1 MPDQKSTD
9 LTLLVIGSGGRE
21 HALAWKLSR
30 ERAVRE
36 VIVAPGNAGIATPGI
51 TGAAAPVRCVPVAAT
66 DINGLLELARRE
78 AVDLTIVGPEAPL
91 EQGLA
96 DRFAAAGHAVF
107 GPTQAAARL
116 ETSKAFAKALMARM
130 QVPTAGYRVAATPD
144 EARAAIDELSGQ
156 PAQGGA
162 QGNLLANLSSHV
174 VLKADGLAG
183 GKGVIVPDTREE
195 ALAAVDALMLEGKA
209 GDAGRTLVIEE
220 RLEGPEVSCFFIC
233 DGTSAV
239 PLVSAQDHK
248 RIFDDDLGPNTGGM
262 GAFAPSP
269 LLTPALDAII
279 HERIVSPVLR
289 GLAEDGTP
297 FRGFLYAGLMLT
309 AAGPKVI
316 EFNVRFGDPEAQ
328 VVLPMIESDLAPL
341 LLDASRGRLSAESS
355 AALKISARPHVG
367 VVLASRGYPES
378 AEKGQAIE
386 GLSEASRVAN
396 VLVFHAGTKRKD
408 DEIVTDGGRVLC
420 VVGRGDDY
428 RTAIARAYEGV
439 GRIRFEGMQIRRDIG
454 QKALKATRDPAR

>member
-1 MPDQKSTD
+1 MK
-9 LTLLVIGSGGRE
+9 LLVIGSGGRE

-30 ERAVRE
+30 ERGVRE
-36 VIVAPGNAGIATPGI
+36 VIVAPGNAGIASPGI
-51 TGAAAPVRCVPVAAT
+51 TGVAAPVRCVPSLAAT
-66 DINGLLELARRE
+66 DIDGLLDLARRE

-91 EQGLA
+91 EKGLA
-96 DRFAAAGHAVF
+96 DRFTAAGLAVF

-130 QVPTAGYRVAATPD
+130 QVPTAGYRVATSPD
-144 EARAAIDELSGQ
+144 EARTAINELSG
-156 PAQGGA
+156 PTGTQGS
-162 QGNLLANLSSHV
+162 LLASNV

-183 GKGVIVPDTREE
+183 GKGVIVPNTREE
-195 ALAAVDALMLEGKA
+195 ALAAVDELMLEGKV

-233 DGTSAV
+233 DGTNAL
-239 PLVSAQDHK
+239 PLASAQDHK

-269 LLTPALDAII
+269 LLTPALNAVI
-279 HERIVSPVLR
+279 HERIVAPVLR

-309 AAGPKVI
+309 ADGPKVI

-341 LLDASRGRLSAESS
+341 LLDAAQGRLSAS
-355 AALKISARPHVG
+355 AHLSIANSPHVG

-378 AEKGQAIE
+378 AEKGQEIE
-386 GLSEASRVAN
+386 GLSEASRVDG
-396 VLVFHAGTKRKD
+396 VLVFHAGTKRTD
-408 DEIVTDGGRVLC
+408 DGIVTDGGRVLC

-428 RTAIARAYEGV
+428 EAAIARAYEGAS
-439 GRIRFEGMQIRRDIG
+439 RIRFEGMQLRRDIG
-454 QKALKATRDPAR
+454 QKALRAARSLERN

>member
-1 MPDQKSTD
+1 MPEAKLPDMK
-9 LTLLVIGSGGRE
+9 LLVIGSGGRE

-36 VIVAPGNAGIATPGI
+36 VIVAPGNAGIASPGI
-51 TGAAAPVRCVPVAAT
+51 TGAAAPVRCAPSVAAT
-66 DINGLLELARRE
+66 DITGLLDLARRE

-91 EQGLA
+91 EKGLA
-96 DRFAAAGHAVF
+96 DRFAAAGLPIF

-130 QVPTAGYRVAATPD
+130 QVPTAAYRVATSPE
-144 EARAAIDELSGQ
+144 EARTAINELCG
-156 PAQGGA
+156 PTGTQGS
-162 QGNLLANLSSHV
+162 LLASNV

-209 GDAGRTLVIEE
+209 GDAGRTLVVEE

-233 DGTSAV
+233 DGTNAL

-269 LLTPALDAII
+269 LLTPALDAVI

-309 AAGPKVI
+309 ADGPKVI

-341 LLDASRGRLSAESS
+341 LLDAAQGRLSAGSS
-355 AALKISARPHVG
+355 LKLGTRPHVG
-367 VVLASRGYPES
+367 VVLASRGYPEH

-386 GLSEASRVAN
+386 GLSEASRLDD
-396 VLVFHAGTKRKD
+396 VLVFHAGTKRED

-420 VVGRGDDY
+420 VVGRGVDY
-428 RTAIARAYEGV
+428 EAAIARAYEGAS
-439 GRIRFEGMQIRRDIG
+439 RIRFEGMQLRRDIG
-454 QKALKATRDPAR
+454 QKALRATRPDPAR

>member
-1 MPDQKSTD
+1 MSESKTSG
-9 LTLLVIGSGGRE
+9 LKLLIIGSGGRE

-36 VIVAPGNAGIATPGI
+36 VICAPGNAGIATPGI
-51 TGAAAPVRCVPVAAT
+51 TGAAAPVRSVPVGAT
-66 DINGLLELARRE
+66 DIAGLLELARRE
-78 AVDLTIVGPEAPL
+78 AVDLTVVGPEAPL
-91 EQGLA
+91 EKGLA
-96 DRFAAAGHAVF
+96 DQFAAAGLPVF

-130 QVPTAGYRVAATPD
+130 QVPTAGYRVATTPD
-144 EARAAIDELSGQ
+144 EARAAIHELCG
-156 PAQGGA
+156 PQGS
-162 QGNLLANLSSHV
+162 LLASNV

-195 ALAAVDALMLEGKA
+195 AIAAVDALMLEGKA

-233 DGTSAV
+233 DGTNAL

-269 LLTPALDAII
+269 LLTPGLNATI
-279 HERIVSPVLR
+279 HERIVAPVLR

-309 AAGPKVI
+309 GDGPKVI

-341 LLDASRGRLSAESS
+341 LLDASRGRLSAD
-355 AALKISARPHVG
+355 APLKISPRPHVG

-378 AEKGQAIE
+378 AEKGQEIE
-386 GLSEASRVAN
+386 GLAEASRVDD
-396 VLVFHAGTKRKD
+396 VLVFHAGTKRTD
-408 DEIVTDGGRVLC
+408 DGVVTDGGRVLC
-420 VVGRGDDY
+420 VVGRGKDY
-428 RTAIARAYEGV
+428 ESAIARAYDGAS
-439 GRIRFEGMQIRRDIG
+439 RIRFEGMQLRRDIG
-454 QKALKATRDPAR
+454 QKALRATRPDPAR

>member
-1 MPDQKSTD
+1 MK
-9 LTLLVIGSGGRE
+9 LLVIGSGGRE

-36 VIVAPGNAGIATPGI
+36 VIVAPGNAGIASPGI
-51 TGAAAPVRCVPVAAT
+51 TGAAAPVRCVPGVAAT
-66 DINGLLELARRE
+66 DIDGLLDFARRE
-78 AVDLTIVGPEAPL
+78 AVDLTVVGPEAPL
-91 EQGLA
+91 EKGLA
-96 DRFAAAGHAVF
+96 DRFAAAGLPVF

-130 QVPTAGYRVAATPD
+130 QVPTAGYRVATSPE
-144 EARAAIDELSGQ
+144 EARAAIDDL
-156 PAQGGA
+156 GGH
-162 QGNLLANLSSHV
+162 GLLSSGV

-183 GKGVIVPDTREE
+183 GKGVIVPDSRDE
-195 ALAAVDALMLEGKA
+195 AIAAVDALMLEGKV
-209 GDAGRTLVIEE
+209 GDAGRTVVVEE

-233 DGTSAV
+233 DGVNAL

-269 LLTPALDAII
+269 LLTPALNATIQ
-279 HERIVSPVLR
+279 ERIVAPVLR
-289 GLAEDGTP
+289 GLAEDGMP

-309 AAGPKVI
+309 ADGPKVI

-328 VVLPMIESDLAPL
+328 VVLPMIESDLAPI
-341 LLDASRGRLSAESS
+341 LLDAAQGRLSAASS
-355 AALKISARPHVG
+355 LSISARPHVG

-386 GLSEASRVAN
+386 GLSDASRLDDVM
-396 VLVFHAGTKRKD
+396 VFHAGTKRKD
-408 DEIVTDGGRVLC
+408 DAIVTDGGRVLC
-420 VVGRGDDY
+420 VVGRGADY
-428 RTAIARAYEGV
+428 EAAIARAYEGAN
-439 GRIRFEGMQIRRDIG
+439 RIRFEGMQLRRDIG
-454 QKALKATRDPAR
+454 QKALRATRS

>member
-1 MPDQKSTD
+1 MPDLK
-9 LTLLVIGSGGRE
+9 LLIIGSGGRE

-36 VIVAPGNAGIATPGI
+36 VICAPGNAGIASPGI

-66 DINGLLELARRE
+66 DLDGLLDLARRE

-91 EQGLA
+91 EKGLA
-96 DRFAAAGHAVF
+96 DRFAAAGLPIF

-130 QVPTAGYRVAATPD
+130 QVPTAGYRVATSPEA
-144 EARAAIDELSGQ
+144 ARAAIDEL
-156 PAQGGA
+156 GG
-162 QGNLLANLSSHV
+162 NV

-195 ALAAVDALMLEGKA
+195 ALAAVDALMIDGKA

-233 DGTSAV
+233 DGSTAL
-239 PLVSAQDHK
+239 PILSAQDHK

-269 LLTPALDAII
+269 LLTPSLDAII
-279 HERIVSPVLR
+279 HERIVSPVLH

-309 AAGPKVI
+309 TDGPKVI

-328 VVLPMIESDLAPL
+328 VVLPMIDSDLAPI
-341 LLDASRGRLSAESS
+341 LLDAAQGRLSA
-355 AALKISARPHVG
+355 ATVTLGTRPHVG
-367 VVLASRGYPES
+367 VVLASRGYPER
-378 AEKGQAIE
+378 AETGQAIE
-386 GLSEASRVAN
+386 GLSDASRLDD
-396 VLVFHAGTKRKD
+396 VLVFHAGTKRAGD
-408 DEIVTDGGRVLC
+408 TIVTDGGRVLC
-420 VVGRGDDY
+420 VVGRGADY
-428 RTAIARAYEGV
+428 ETAIARAYEGV
-439 GRIRFEGMQIRRDIG
+439 SRIRFDGMQIRRDIG
-454 QKALKATRDPAR
+454 QKALRTQADQAR

>member
-1 MPDQKSTD
+1 MK
-9 LTLLVIGSGGRE
+9 LLVIGAGGRE
-21 HALAWKLSR
+21 HALAWKFSR

-36 VIVAPGNAGIATPGI
+36 VICAPGNAGIATPGI

-66 DINGLLELARRE
+66 DITGLLDLARRE
-78 AVDLTIVGPEAPL
+78 AVDLTVVGPEAPL

-96 DRFAAAGHAVF
+96 DRFAAAGLAVF

-130 QVPTAGYRVAATPD
+130 EVPTAGYRVATSPE
-144 EARAAIDELSGQ
+144 EARAAIDALDG
-156 PAQGGA
+156 PRG
-162 QGNLLANLSSHV
+162 SHV

-183 GKGVIVPDTREE
+183 GKGVIVPTSRDE

-209 GDAGRTLVIEE
+209 GDAGRTLVVEE
-220 RLEGPEVSCFFIC
+220 RLEGPEVSCFFVC
-233 DGTSAV
+233 DGTNAV

-269 LLTPALDAII
+269 LLTPALNAVI
-279 HERIVSPVLR
+279 HERIVAPVLR
-289 GLAEDGTP
+289 GLAEDGMP

-309 AAGPKVI
+309 GDGPKVI

-341 LLDASRGRLSAESS
+341 LLDAAKGRLSGAAPPSVSS
-355 AALKISARPHVG
+355 RPHVG
-367 VVLASRGYPES
+367 VVLASRGYPER
-378 AEKGQAIE
+378 AETGQAID
-386 GLSEASRVAN
+386 GLSDASRLDD

-408 DEIVTDGGRVLC
+408 DAIVTDGGRVLC
-420 VVGRGDDY
+420 VVGRGADY
-428 RTAIARAYEGV
+428 ESAIARAYEGAS
-439 GRIRFEGMQIRRDIG
+439 RIRFEGMQLRRDIG
-454 QKALKATRDPAR
+454 QKALKATRSTEGN

>member
-1 MPDQKSTD
+1 MK
-9 LTLLVIGSGGRE
+9 LLVIGSGGRE

-36 VIVAPGNAGIATPGI
+36 VICAPGNAGIASPGI
-51 TGAAAPVRCVPVAAT
+51 TGAAAPVRCVPIAAT
-66 DINGLLELARRE
+66 DIDGLLDLARRE

-91 EQGLA
+91 EKGLA
-96 DRFAAAGHAVF
+96 DRFAAAGLPVF

-130 QVPTAGYRVAATPD
+130 DVPTAGYRVATSPD
-144 EARAAIDELSGQ
+144 AARAAIDEL
-156 PAQGGA
+156 GG
-162 QGNLLANLSSHV
+162 NV

-183 GKGVIVPDTREE
+183 GKGVIVPNTRDE
-195 ALAAVDALMLEGKA
+195 ALAAVDALMIDGKA

-233 DGTSAV
+233 DGTNAL

-269 LLTPALDAII
+269 LLTPALDAVI
-279 HERIVSPVLR
+279 HERIVAPVLR
-289 GLAEDGTP
+289 GLAEDGMP

-309 AAGPKVI
+309 ADGPKVI

-328 VVLPMIESDLAPL
+328 VVLPMIESDLAPH
-341 LLDASRGRLSAESS
+341 LLDAAQGRLSA
-355 AALKISARPHVG
+355 AALTISARPHVG
-367 VVLASRGYPES
+367 VVLASRGYPER
-378 AEKGQAIE
+378 AEAGQAIE
-386 GLSEASRVAN
+386 GLSEASRLDD
-396 VLVFHAGTKRKD
+396 VLVFHAGTKRAGD
-408 DEIVTDGGRVLC
+408 AIVTDGGRVLC
-420 VVGRGDDY
+420 VVGRGADY
-428 RTAIARAYEGV
+428 ESAIARAYEGAS
-439 GRIRFEGMQIRRDIG
+439 RIRFEGMQLRRDIG
-454 QKALKATRDPAR
+454 RKALQAASQLPDRTQPDPAR